1 MIDLLGNWKRSKYC
15 GDLRACDVGE
25 LVTLMGWVQR
35 RRDHGGVIFID
46 MRDRAGRVQ
55 VVFDSDKMPGIHE
68 KAQSLRNEYV
78 IAISGEVR
86 KRPDGMINA
95 DLPTGE
101 VEVMVEKLK
110 ILNEAKTPPFP
121 IEDGIEI
128 DESTRLK
135 YRYLDLRRP
144 ELQKNIVVRHRICQ
158 AVRKYLDGKGFLE
171 VETPVLTKS
180 TPEGAR
186 DYLVPSR
193 IHKGEFFA
201 LPQSPQ
207 LFKQLLM
214 VAGYDRY
221 FQIVRCFR
229 DEDLRA
235 DRQPEFTQIDA
246 EMSFVEPDDICGV
259 MEGMMVAVFREVAG
273 IEVAAPFPR
282 MTYAES
288 MAMFGV
294 DNPDVRFGLEITD
307 LTEVAGT
314 SGFKVFSETVQ
325 AGGVVRGIRLPEGA
339 ALSRKQIDELAEHV
353 TAVGAKGLI
362 WAKVNDEGWKGSLV
376 KFLGDEEISAM
387 TAAFG
392 AESGDALFFVV
403 GDVKIV
409 CAALGRLRVQ
419 LAARMELIPEKKYA
433 FSWITDFPLFEVDS
447 ETGGLSPMHHPFTT
461 PMDEDIDLLDS
472 NPGIVRSKAYDL
484 VLNGSE
490 VGGGSIRIHRPE
502 LQSRIFNVLGIEEE
516 TARLKFGFLLD
527 ALAYGTP
534 PHGGIAFGL
543 DRLVMIL
550 TGSSSIRDVI
560 AFPKTQRAACLMS
573 DAPSPVDDEQ
583 LREIHLTT
591 ISEK

>member
-1 MIDLLGNWKRSKYC
+1 MIDLLGEWKRSKYC
-15 GDLRACDVGE
+15 GDLRAGDVGE
-25 LVTLMGWVQR
+25 TVTLMGWVQR
-35 RRDHGGVIFID
+35 RRDHGGLIFID

-55 VVFDSDKMPGIHE
+55 AVFDSDKEPEVHE

-78 IAISGEVR
+78 IAVSGEVR
-86 KRPDGMINA
+86 KRPEGMINPG
-95 DLPTGE
+95 LPTGE
-101 VEVMVEKLK
+101 VEVMVGELK
-110 ILNEAKTPPFP
+110 ILNTADTPPFP
-121 IEDGIEI
+121 IEDGIDI

-144 ELQKNIVVRHRICQ
+144 ELQRNIVTRHRICR
-158 AVRKYLDGKGFLE
+158 AVRRYFDESGFLE

-221 FQIVRCFR
+221 FQIVKCFR

-235 DRQPEFTQIDA
+235 DRQPEFTQIDV
-246 EMSFVEPDDICGV
+246 EMSFVESDDICRV
-259 MEGMMVAVFREVAG
+259 MERMMEAVFRETAD
-273 IEVAAPFPR
+273 IEIATPFPR

-288 MAMFGV
+288 MAKYGV

-307 LTEVAGT
+307 LTEVAGN
-314 SGFKVFSETVQ
+314 SGFRLFAETVQ
-325 AGGVVRGIRLPEGA
+325 AGGVVRGIRLSGGGT
-339 ALSRKQIDELAEHV
+339 LSRKQIDGLTEHV

-362 WAKVNDEGWKGSLV
+362 WAKVNEDGWKGSMV
-376 KFLGDEEISAM
+376 KFLGDEEMLAM
-387 TAAFG
+387 TDAFG

-403 GDVKIV
+403 GDIKIV

-419 LAARMELIPEKKYA
+419 LASRMDLIPEGRYA
-433 FSWITDFPLFEVDS
+433 FAWITDFPLFETDS
-447 ETGGLSPMHHPFTT
+447 ETDGLSPMHHPFTS
-461 PMDEDIDLLDS
+461 PVDEDVDLLESDPR
-472 NPGIVRSKAYDL
+472 NVRSKAYDL

-490 VGGGSIRIHRPE
+490 VGGGSIRIHRQE
-502 LQSRIFNVLGIEEE
+502 LQSRVFDVLGIDEA
-516 TARLKFGFLLD
+516 TARMKFGFLLD

-550 TGSSSIRDVI
+550 AGSSSIREVI

-573 DAPSPVDDEQ
+573 DAPSPVDEEQ
-583 LREIHLTT
+583 LREIHLAT
-591 ISEK
+591 INEK